1 MKKKIKYLY
10 LIVIIAT
17 IIYMYYDLNLNNS
30 NVLFYSLEKR
40 IIKILVIL
48 IVAFCIGIAS
58 LIFQSIINN
67 NIITPCLLGMN
78 SLYTLIHTI
87 FVFFLGSTS
96 IILTNNN
103 IIFVIDILIMIIVSL
118 FIYGYIFKKTNYN
131 IIYILLI
138 GTLLTSF
145 FTSLQNSLIRIMDPN
160 EYDSLLTQI
169 IPSFNNINT
178 NVIILSMIII
188 MIVILNLKKEIQ
200 VLDVISLGKNVAIN
214 LGIDYNYTIK
224 KLLICVVILIA
235 IATALVGPI
244 SFIGLIVAN
253 LSRGYLKTYKH
264 KYLIITS
271 FLFGVIV
278 LLISQ
283 IIVERIF
290 NYSLPINV
298 FISIGGGFYFLYLLI
313 KEKKVI

>member
-17 IIYMYYDLNLNNS
+17 IIYMCYDLNLNNS
-30 NVLFYSLEKR
+30 NVLLYSLEKR
-40 IIKILVIL
+40 IIKVVVIL
-48 IVAFCIGIAS
+48 IVAFCIGISS

-96 IILTNNN
+96 VILTNNN

-118 FIYGYIFKKTNYN
+118 FIYGYIFKKTKYN

-145 FTSLQNSLIRIMDPN
+145 FTSVQNSLVRIMDPN

-178 NVIILSMIII
+178 NVIILSVIIII
-188 MIVILNLKKEIQ
+188 MVILNLKKEIE

-278 LLISQ
+278 LIISQ